1 MHPYPDVLQRHEALE
16 ALRAREKVVRQI
28 ERVHVAELIDIVH
41 LCDAVVPEIQN
52 AEIGSCRHVGHVL
65 DVVARQIA
73 R

>member
-41 LCDAVVPEIQN
+41 LCDAVVGEV
-52 AEIGSCRHVGHVL
+52 S
-65 DVVARQIA
+65 ARKETQ
-73 R
+73 RDGQFL